1 MGESFVAS
9 VQYGDMKGT
18 IAIDGFEAGG
28 PLGDLAERVKI
39 KPGFMPVGFG
49 LTRLHPLENGKIPLV
64 IFAVDA
70 SEVGVS
76 ADEMNAYAA
85 ANGQLPVTGFHGEI
99 APAEFE
105 GIFKRFSLR
114 AQSRGLKLTPDQL
127 TIKEWHYHEADG
139 DGDDDDESE

>member
-18 IAIDGFEAGG
+18 VAIDGHEAGG
-28 PLGDLAERVKI
+28 PLGDLAERVKL

-49 LTRLHPLENGKIPLV
+49 LQRLHPLANGKIPLV
-64 IFAVDA
+64 IFAVDTN
-70 SEVGVS
+70 EVGVS
-76 ADEMNAYAA
+76 VTEMNAYAA
-85 ANGQLPVTGFHGEI
+85 KNGQLPVTGFHGEI

-114 AQSRGLKLTPDQL
+114 AQSRGLELTPNQL
-127 TIKEWHYHEADG
+127 TIKEWHYDEGND
-139 DGDDDDESE
+139 DDDDDES